1 MTVRLLQLASPMLPI
16 GAFSYSSGLESAIE
30 AGSVFD
36 AESGANW
43 VGDVMEWGLA
53 RQDAALVAA
62 AFLTWD
68 VWQQAARGGCKA
80 AEIGALES
88 LKNLNDLAFAARET
102 AELRLECTQT
112 GHSLAVWIER
122 TLDPAAIVLDAL
134 AALAP
139 LSYPV
144 AWAVAGSHL
153 ALSAR
158 DTVIGLLW
166 GFVENQAGAL
176 MKALPMGQ
184 TAAQRMLL
192 ALGPRVEATA
202 DLAMRRASCAATDP
216 HPWGVAE
223 RCAAE
228 GAGSGGIAGAM
239 PGLAIASMLHETQ
252 YSRLFR
258 S

>member
-1 MTVRLLQLASPMLPI
+1 
-16 GAFSYSSGLESAIE
+16 
-30 AGSVFD
+30 
-36 AESGANW
+36 
-43 VGDVMEWGLA
+43 
-53 RQDAALVAA
+53 
-62 AFLTWD
+62 
-68 VWQQAARGGCKA
+68 
-80 AEIGALES
+80 
-88 LKNLNDLAFAARET
+88 
-102 AELRLECTQT
+102 
-112 GHSLAVWIER
+112 
-122 TLDPAAIVLDAL
+122 L

-192 ALGPRVEATA
+192 ALGPRVEAAA